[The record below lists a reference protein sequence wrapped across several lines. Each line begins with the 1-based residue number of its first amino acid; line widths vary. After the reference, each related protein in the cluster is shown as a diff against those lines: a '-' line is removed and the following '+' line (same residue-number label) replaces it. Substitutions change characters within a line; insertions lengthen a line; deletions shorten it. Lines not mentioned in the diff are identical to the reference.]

1 MSVQSAVSSCGK
13 GSIVSVMLSSGQG
26 LDRCLCTLAGALAR
40 AASLPLHSLFSRA
53 DGFQGGLSALG
64 RLRFSF
70 TQIVLSLLLSDIF

>member
-26 LDRCLCTLAGALAR
+26 LDRCLCTLAR

-70 TQIVLSLLLSDIF
+70 SSLTYFQTVLLYL